1 MYNQAKLSK
10 VVYRLLED
18 GKQVVH
24 QGEKQLAVFD
34 IIKSRYPSARVYTKG
49 VPPTPYLQEQVCV
62 FGKEPFNYYYSLQS

>member
-10 VVYRLLED
+10 VVYRLLEN
-18 GKQVVH
+18 GKQVVY
-24 QGEKQLAVFD
+24 QGDRQNGVFD
-34 IIKSRYPSARVYTKG
+34 YVKSHYPSARVYTKG

>member
-24 QGEKQLAVFD
+24 QGEKQLSVFD

-62 FGKEPFNYYYSLQS
+62 FGKEPFNYYYSL